1 MKRFALASC
10 VAVAALI
17 AAPGSAGAVTIGQTF
32 TPTTVCFTN
41 QTLLQTTS
49 PGGQYE
55 APFAG
60 VITSWSYQAAGS
72 VADLPQL
79 KFKVARR
86 AGGND
91 FTIIGESRV
100 MTPVAGMLNTYPAQI
115 PVQAG
120 DLIGFYVN
128 VGPGNRL
135 CARAPAPGYR
145 IHILFADPAPG
156 AGAQTFGLEPQAAQL
171 DVSANLEPPG
181 TAGSAATPCKG
192 KASTVAGTAGAD
204 TLTGTPGA
212 DVMVGLAGN
221 DLITGLGG
229 KDVICGG
236 RGKDNLKGGKGKD
249 TLLGQKGGD
258 RLKGGGGKDV
268 CKGGKGNDTASGCE
282 VEKSI

>member
-1 MKRFALASC
+1 
-10 VAVAALI
+10 
-17 AAPGSAGAVTIGQTF
+17 VTIGQTF

-49 PGGQYE
+49 PGAQYE

-60 VITSWSYQAAGS
+60 VITSWSYQAAAS

-100 MTPVAGMLNTYPAQI
+100 MTPVAGTLNTYPAQI

-156 AGAQTFGLEPQAAQL
+156 AGATFGLEPQAAQL
-171 DVSANLEPPG
+171 DVSANLERT
-181 TAGSAATPCKG
+181 TASTPCKG
-192 KASTVAGTAGAD
+192 KAPTVTGTAGAD

-212 DVMVGLAGN
+212 DVMVGLNGT

-236 RGKDNLKGGKGKD
+236 PGNDTLKGGKGTD
-249 TLLGQKGGD
+249 TLLGQKGRD
-258 RLKGGGGKDV
+258 KLKGGGGKDF
-268 CKGGKGNDTASGCE
+268 CKGGKGNDSASACE